1 MVGSIVKGRFEIEE
15 LVGAGGF
22 GQVYRAWDHRLEREV
37 AVKVVDTLP
46 QSDRRIEREAQAAAR
61 LNHPGIVM
69 LFEFVYENDG
79 PSGGRA
85 FLVSELVEGQ
95 NLRELVD
102 RGLLSDHDVARIGVE
117 VSESLT
123 HAHSRGVV
131 HRDLK
136 PSNLIRPDGGGR
148 VKLMDFGIARLA
160 DGDDLTRT
168 GDVIGTLAYMS
179 PEQAEGL
186 DAGPAS
192 DVFSLA
198 LTLYEAFAGDNPRRR
213 ATTGGV
219 VRALVEEVP
228 SLQDYRPDLPIELI
242 DVIDQCLESDP
253 ANRPSPAA
261 LGTALARQGRG
272 LSTERPETP
281 ANGIRTGPGAV
292 GTLARAVP
300 ALVIGGAV
308 AYGMARSG
316 SADSGSVLLAGL
328 ATAAISAFLPRLG
341 FLAGSGLLVFW
352 LASVAALPG
361 AALAVGLVTIL
372 PGLLVR
378 GRGAALAVIPISPLA
393 GLIGLAPA
401 GALLSGLAE
410 RPLDRVVIALAGLF
424 LTAFAE
430 VVTGSKLLFGDLPRA
445 AGDWDTSL
453 TGFAS
458 EVLIP
463 VLVSPTFLVSV
474 AAWTAGAL
482 VTGWVVGFA
491 RTRRSGTRDLP
502 DARTGVTAA
511 LGSGGVSD
519 VS

>member
-15 LVGAGGF
+15 LIGAGGF

-37 AVKVVDTLP
+37 AVKVVETVP

-85 FLVSELVEGQ
+85 FLVSELVEGR

-102 RGLLSDHDVARIGVE
+102 RGMLSDRDIGRIGIE

-136 PSNLIRPDGGGR
+136 PSNLIRPDGGGP

-186 DAGPAS
+186 EAGPAS

-198 LTLYEAFAGDNPRRR
+198 LTLYEAFAGENPRRR
-213 ATTGGV
+213 ATTGGS

-228 SLQDYRPDLPIELI
+228 SLQAYRPDLPIEVI
-242 DVIDQCLESDP
+242 DVIDHCLESDP
-253 ANRPSPAA
+253 EERPDPAR
-261 LGTALARQGRG
+261 LGTVLARAGRA
-272 LSTERPETP
+272 LSTEQPEGAP
-281 ANGIRTGPGAV
+281 RTGSSGSPVV
-292 GTLARAVP
+292 GTLVRALP
-300 ALVIGGAV
+300 ALIIGAAV
-308 AYGMARSG
+308 GYGIARSG
-316 SADSGSVLLAGL
+316 SADFGSVLLAAL
-328 ATAAISAFLPRLG
+328 ATAAISAFIPRLG

-361 AALAVGLVTIL
+361 AALGIALVTLL
-372 PGLLVR
+372 PAVLVR
-378 GRGAALAVIPISPLA
+378 GRGGALAAIPVAPVA
-393 GLIGLAPA
+393 GLVGLAPA
-401 GALLSGLAE
+401 GALVSGLAQ
-410 RPLDRVVIALAGLF
+410 RPFDRTVIALAGLF

-430 VVTGSKLLFGDLPRA
+430 AVTGTKLLFGDLPRA
-445 AGDWDTSL
+445 GEGWDTSL

-463 VLVSPTFLVSV
+463 VLTSPTFLISM
-474 AAWTAGAL
+474 AAWTAAAL
-482 VTGWVVGFA
+482 ISGWLISLA
-491 RTRRSGTRDLP
+491 RSRRTEMGDRADS
-502 DARTGVTAA
+502 RTGVTAA